1 MGGQRSRAAHA
12 TRTSLLVAAGVL
24 VIGLVAFGLK
34 TTHWNTDGAP
44 QLNSFS
50 LESRPQTG
58 RQLFDYTGDLD
69 HYEENIGR
77 FLRRMRQRFQI
88 EAVIVTLTE
97 LPAGTYL
104 EEVAVKLVDRWR
116 IGGDNEGRGL
126 LLLLVENEKQVKL
139 EVTYELE
146 DVFTDAFTADIQDL
160 QLRPYYLTDDI
171 GTGLAAV
178 MEEIEKRAE
187 LEHDGTDGADRIAKL
202 DRELLSG
209 GAGAKRSLD
218 RYEQKADAARVVA
231 PHGRRLGA
239 RSPKEAWEI
248 LLLKWAGEGADIDVE
263 VYTEMTKMAMGEADR
278 PDPRTVRSLPHWRR
292 ADYEVRQDEDHAV
305 IWFGNREGWDN
316 APFLF
321 CRTATGWKF
330 DIVHQRRLVVM
341 GPSPS
346 WWIARGDYPYVALL
360 PDAPQS
366 SGKDLPLPREDRY
379 SCGED
384 EEMAAQIRAL
394 ETARARS
401 SDDIDVLMP
410 LLRLNVITG
419 RRPVHVIP
427 LIKRLKTLRPNHP
440 DVYKYAAIYN
450 VNSFFQY
457 ETALADMNVYAKL
470 RPDDVFGRNFIRF
483 LKRQAGRHQ
492 R

>member
-1 MGGQRSRAAHA
+1 
-12 TRTSLLVAAGVL
+12 
-24 VIGLVAFGLK
+24 
-34 TTHWNTDGAP
+34 
-44 QLNSFS
+44 
-50 LESRPQTG
+50 
-58 RQLFDYTGDLD
+58 LFDYTGDLH

-77 FLRRMRQRFQI
+77 FLRRMSQRVQI
-88 EAVIVTLTE
+88 EAVIVTLPQ

-116 IGGDNEGRGL
+116 IGGDKDGRGL
-126 LLLLVENEKQVKL
+126 LLLLVEDDKQVKL

-160 QLRPYYLTDDI
+160 QLRPYYLTGDI

-187 LEHDGTDGADRIAKL
+187 LEHCGTDGADRIAQL

-218 RYEQKADAARVVA
+218 RYGRKEDDAMIAA
-231 PHGRRLGA
+231 PHGARLGA
-239 RSPKEAWEI
+239 RSAKEAWET
-248 LLLKWAGEGADIDVE
+248 LLLKWAGEGADIDVD
-263 VYTEMTKMAMGEADR
+263 VYTEMSKMAMGSAEH
-278 PDPRTVRSLPHWRR
+278 PDPRTVRSLPHWRQ
-292 ADYEVRQDEDHAV
+292 AEYEVRQDEDHAV
-305 IWFGNREGWDN
+305 IWFGNRDGWDN

-321 CRTATGWKF
+321 CRTSTGWKF

-379 SCGED
+379 SCSED

-394 ETARARS
+394 EKAHEGA
-401 SDDIDVLMP
+401 SDDIEVLMA

-419 RRPVHVIP
+419 RRPVHVMP
-427 LIKRLKTLRPNHP
+427 LITRLKTLAPNHP

-450 VNSFFQY
+450 VHSFFQY
-457 ETALADMNVYAKL
+457 ETALAEVNVYAKL
-470 RPDDVFGRNFIRF
+470 RPNDAFGHDFIRF
-483 LKRQAGRHQ
+483 LERQAGRH
-492 R
+492 RR

>member
-1 MGGQRSRAAHA
+1 MTGLAA
-12 TRTSLLVAAGVL
+12 
-24 VIGLVAFGLK
+24 IGLK
-34 TTHWNTDGAP
+34 TTHRDT
-44 QLNSFS
+44 NSTPPLQPFS
-50 LESRPQTG
+50 IESRPEIG

-77 FLRRMRQRFQI
+77 FLRRMLQRVQI
-88 EAVIVTLTE
+88 EAVIVTLPE

-116 IGGDNEGRGL
+116 IGGDNDGRGL
-126 LLLLVENEKQVKL
+126 LLLLVEDDKQVKL

-160 QLRPYYLTDDI
+160 QLRPYYLTGDI

-187 LEHDGTDGADRIAKL
+187 LEHYGTDSADRITKL

-218 RYEQKADAARVVA
+218 RYGHKEDDVMIAA
-231 PHGRRLGA
+231 PHGVSLGA
-239 RSPKEAWEI
+239 RSAKEAWET
-248 LLLKWAGEGADIDVE
+248 LLLKWAGEGADIDVD
-263 VYTEMTKMAMGEADR
+263 VYTEMTKMAMGSADH
-278 PDPRTVRSLPHWRR
+278 PDPRTVRSLPHWRQ
-292 ADYEVRQDEDHAV
+292 AGYEVRQDAEHAV
-305 IWFGNREGWDN
+305 IWFGNRDGWDN

-321 CRTATGWKF
+321 CRTSTGWKF

-366 SGKDLPLPREDRY
+366 GGKDLPLPREDRY
-379 SCGED
+379 SCSDD

-394 ETARARS
+394 EEAHERA
-401 SDDIDVLMP
+401 SDDIEVLMA

-419 RRPVHVIP
+419 RRPVHVMP
-427 LIKRLKTLRPNHP
+427 LITRLKTLAPNHP
-440 DVYKYAAIYN
+440 DPYKYAAIYN
-450 VNSFFQY
+450 VHSFFQY
-457 ETALADMNVYAKL
+457 ETALAEVNVYAKL
-470 RPDDVFGRNFIRF
+470 RPNDAFGHDFIRF
-483 LKRQAGRHQ
+483 LERQAGRH
-492 R
+492 RR